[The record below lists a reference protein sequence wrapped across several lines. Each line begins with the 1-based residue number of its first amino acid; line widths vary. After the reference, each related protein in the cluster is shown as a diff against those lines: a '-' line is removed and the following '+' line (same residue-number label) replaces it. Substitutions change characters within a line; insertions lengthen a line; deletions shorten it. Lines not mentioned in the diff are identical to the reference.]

1 MSFGKTATLSSGHKI
16 PTLGYGTWQAAPG
29 EVGAGVY
36 EALKAG
42 YRHLDLAK
50 IYQNQKEVAQGIK
63 KAFADIPG
71 LKREDI
77 FITSKL
83 WNHRHRPEEVE
94 AALDDTLAELEL
106 DYLDLYLIHWPV
118 AFTNGGELFPRKAG
132 DDTQTDIYEGVTLSQ
147 TWKAMTEL
155 PKSKARTVGVSNF
168 TIEHIEQIIKDTGV
182 VPAVN
187 QVERHPKLNQ
197 KELVDYAKSKN
208 IHITA
213 YSAFGNNSWGF
224 PLLINTPEIKAIAD
238 RLSSAQGKEVTPAQV
253 ILAWAQ
259 LGDNTSVI
267 PKSVT
272 PSRIRANFVE
282 VELDD
287 EAIKAIDK
295 IGEQPIRYNIPYT
308 YSPKWDINIWNEEKE
323 QAATKKPVL
332 V

>member
-1 MSFGKTATLSSGHKI
+1 
-16 PTLGYGTWQAAPG
+16 
-29 EVGAGVY
+29 V
-36 EALKAG
+36 
-42 YRHLDLAK
+42 
-50 IYQNQKEVAQGIK
+50 
-63 KAFADIPG
+63 
-71 LKREDI
+71 
-77 FITSKL
+77 
-83 WNHRHRPEEVE
+83 
-94 AALDDTLAELEL
+94 
-106 DYLDLYLIHWPV
+106 
-118 AFTNGGELFPRKAG
+118 
-132 DDTQTDIYEGVTLSQ
+132 
-147 TWKAMTEL
+147 TEL

-187 QVERHPKLNQ
+187 QIERHPKLNQ

-287 EAIKAIDK
+287 EAVKAIDK

-323 QAATKKPVL
+323 QAATNKPVL